1 MSQESQPA
9 AFTPENEKG
18 DAIDQVDRGSSAG
31 SGSEIDLLS
40 YHELN
45 AGRLI
50 VDPEC
55 VLSIFFRLFRRVVP
69 DFLLP
74 VPVTESREARIEL
87 GEKVASQLKLT
98 RDGSKV
104 LWPQPTDSE
113 LSIHYPV

>member
-9 AFTPENEKG
+9 AFSPENEKN

-55 VLSIFFRLFRRVVP
+55 VFSLVRFVQAYSSPVFLILS
-69 DFLLP
+69 
-74 VPVTESREARIEL
+74 
-87 GEKVASQLKLT
+87 
-98 RDGSKV
+98 RD
-104 LWPQPTDSE
+104 
-113 LSIHYPV
+113 

>member
-9 AFTPENEKG
+9 AFSPENEKN

-55 VLSIFFRLFRRVVP
+55 VFPLSVLFRRIAHMISWC
-69 DFLLP
+69 LLP
-74 VPVTESREARIEL
+74 
-87 GEKVASQLKLT
+87 
-98 RDGSKV
+98 
-104 LWPQPTDSE
+104 
-113 LSIHYPV
+113 